1 MCQLQQKHFLRQ
13 DSNLTHPFHLVSGYH
28 KSRIFVSASRIIQ
41 SLLNNSK
48 AISVPKMNK
57 IFFLFL
63 SSPYISFHFI
73 RFRLHFRFHFR
84 FHFKL
89 HHESFHFMFH
99 FMFHIISHPF
109 HFDSFHS
116 MLTSGGISWLS
127 PGSDY
132 FISCQYPAASQ
143 RSVPGLTISFLRFG
157 CHSLSVIFGV

>member
-28 KSRIFVSASRIIQ
+28 KSRIFVSAMRIIIH

-57 IFFLFL
+57 IFFHSFQLV
-63 SSPYISFHFI
+63 SFHFI
-73 RFRLHFRFHFR
+73 LTLFYF
-84 FHFKL
+84 
-89 HHESFHFMFH
+89 
-99 FMFHIISHPF
+99 
-109 HFDSFHS
+109 

-143 RSVPGLTISFLRFG
+143 RSVPGLTISFLHFR
-157 CHSLSVIFGV
+157 CHSLLVIFGV

>member
-1 MCQLQQKHFLRQ
+1 
-13 DSNLTHPFHLVSGYH
+13 
-28 KSRIFVSASRIIQ
+28 
-41 SLLNNSK
+41 
-48 AISVPKMNK
+48 MNK

-99 FMFHIISHPF
+99 FMFHIMSHPLF
-109 HFDSFHS
+109 HFDSFHFMS
-116 MLTSGGISWLS
+116 TSGGISRLS

-132 FISCQYPAASQ
+132 FISCRRPAASLG
-143 RSVPGLTISFLRFG
+143 SVPGQTISFHVNIRRHLNAQSRVWLFHFFVFDVIHFQSFSVYDSLPNDRRVWTPMPSAEIN
-157 CHSLSVIFGV
+157 HSWRRSLYL